1 MKLPGRKPA
10 VWIWA
15 ALMLAAMFVVAH
27 TRFIA
32 DLSAFMP
39 KAPSARQ
46 QMLIEQLREGA
57 IARIVL
63 LGIEGGDADE
73 RTRLSRQLAA
83 QLARNPRFTAVQN
96 GDKDTQQRDQ
106 RYFFDN
112 RYLLSPAVDA
122 DHFSRSGM
130 HAAIQDTLDAMSGD
144 AGLIVKKIL
153 PRDPTGE
160 TLRIVEQFIGETQ
173 PNSEGEVWMSR
184 DGKRA
189 LLMVQLGQSGLDT
202 DAQAAALDDIRNAF
216 ARLPGRS
223 AGTRLVMS
231 GTSVLSVASRN
242 AIQGEVERLATLG
255 TVLVVAMLLLV
266 YRSLPLLVLGLV
278 PVVSGALAGIASVSL
293 GFGHVHG
300 LTLGFGTT
308 LIGEAVDYSI
318 YLFIQ
323 RSGAANPVSFWRTI
337 RLGVLTS
344 VAGFAALLF
353 SSFPGLSQLGLY
365 SISGL
370 VAAALVTR
378 YVLPELIPASTKL
391 RDLSRSGEI
400 VQRLLD
406 RLARARWAIMAV
418 LVAAC
423 AVLVFQPHGLWNRQL
438 NALSSISKEQNQLD
452 AELRSDIGGGDMR
465 YVASFSAPDQESALQ
480 LSGRVNAVLQ
490 RLVTSKVIASY
501 HTPDQLLP
509 SLASQRA
516 RQAAIPAAAQARAQ
530 LQAALTG
537 LPIKADKLQGFLGD
551 LELARQQPLLTQ
563 QSLRGSSSS
572 VLLDS
577 MLIRR
582 AHDYLVLIP
591 LSAGPQA
598 DTLNLAAVKAAL
610 DRQQLSQVVV
620 LDLLEETTGIF
631 DSYTHEALILSGFG
645 SLAVLAL
652 LWLSCGARQALRV
665 ALPLAC
671 SVLCTVALLSV
682 CGIQL
687 TILHLVGLLLVVAIG
702 SNYALFFASEQK
714 LGATLQQRHKVAIS
728 LVVANLATVCSF
740 GLLGTSSVPVLAYI
754 GSTVGIGA
762 FLALIFSAML
772 ARMHHAPH

>member
-1 MKLPGRKPA
+1 
-10 VWIWA
+10 V
-15 ALMLAAMFVVAH
+15 FVVAH

-96 GDKDTQQRDQ
+96 GDKDTQQHDQ

-112 RYLLSPAVDA
+112 RYLLSPAVGA
-122 DHFSRSGM
+122 ERFSTAGM

-160 TLRIVEQFIGETQ
+160 TLRIVEQFIGDAQ

-184 DGKRA
+184 DGKRT

-202 DAQAAALDDIRNAF
+202 DAQAAALDDIRTAF

-223 AGTRLVMS
+223 AGSRLVMS

-255 TVLVVAMLLLV
+255 TVLVVAMLLVV

-278 PVVSGALAGIASVSL
+278 PVVSGALVGVASVSL

-344 VAGFAALLF
+344 IAGFAALLF

-378 YVLPELIPASTKL
+378 YVLPELIPANTKL
-391 RDLSRSGEI
+391 HDLSRSGEI

-406 RLARARWAIMAV
+406 RLARARWAIIAV
-418 LVAAC
+418 LLAAC
-423 AVLVFQPHGLWNRQL
+423 AMLALQPHGLWNRQL
-438 NALSSISKEQNQLD
+438 NALSSISKAQSQLD

-480 LSGRVNAVLQ
+480 LSERVNAVLQ
-490 RLVTSKVIASY
+490 RLVAAKVIASY

-509 SLASQRA
+509 SLATQRA
-516 RQAAIPAAAQARAQ
+516 RQTAIPAPAQAREQ

-537 LPIKADKLQGFLGD
+537 LPIKADKLQGFLDD
-551 LELARQQPLLTQ
+551 LEHARRQPLLTQ
-563 QSLRGSSSS
+563 QSLRGSSSA

-591 LSAGPQA
+591 LSAGPHVE
-598 DTLNLAAVKAAL
+598 TLNLAAIKAAF

-631 DSYTHEALILSGFG
+631 DSYTHEALVLSGFG

-682 CGIQL
+682 FGMQL

-714 LGATLQQRHKVAIS
+714 LGATLQQRHKVSIS

-740 GLLGTSSVPVLAYI
+740 GLLGTSSVPVLSYI